1 MRQKEE
7 EMKLSQIPRIVS
19 KIFNEGVYKENYTL
33 DKAIKALSN
42 CAGSK
47 YLTEILI
54 EKEDKIKESLIS
66 KTQVTY

>member
-1 MRQKEE
+1 MRHNQEE
-7 EMKLSQIPRIVS
+7 LKLSQISRIVS

-54 EKEDKIKESLIS
+54 EYESKIIEGLIS
-66 KTQVTY
+66 ETKVTY